1 MQHCWP
7 TTPNIFGF
15 HSVHLFAHPVAGCC
29 VLLNKVWN
37 RSTTP
42 QHSYLFCDRWSIV
55 QQCWIRLHSLSNIV
69 GDTHVHYTWS
79 PKSCGLYPSH
89 DALQVPTLLGV
100 VASIA
105 QRWELLRLFAL
116 SWTHITEH
124 SKTSKWV
131 LKLQFLTLRQ
141 DHKDPFTFMSE
152 THLNPPSP
160 PPPNPRLLN
169 PRFLQMEGSKEKQS
183 SGLGCSNM
191 PESPIQ
197 WINH

>member
-1 MQHCWP
+1 MLDPFAQPFQHCWGHARALHMVSKVLWAVSFP
-7 TTPNIFGF
+7 WCT
-15 HSVHLFAHPVAGCC
+15 AG
-29 VLLNKVWN
+29 
-37 RSTTP
+37 P
-42 QHSYLFCDRWSIV
+42 
-55 QQCWIRLHSLSNIV
+55 NIV
-69 GDTHVHYTWS
+69 GSCCIHLHYVG
-79 PKSCGLYPSH
+79 SCCICLH
-89 DALQVPTLLGV
+89 LAEHTTLSNTCL
-100 VASIA
+100 A
-105 QRWELLRLFAL
+105 FCP
-116 SWTHITEH
+116 EH

-160 PPPNPRLLN
+160 NPRLLN

-183 SGLGCSNM
+183 SGPGCSNM